1 MSDALRPLVID
12 ADGHVIEPPQL
23 WGEYLEPRFRR
34 RAPRPQRDENGKLG
48 YVVDDRYIMRV
59 ASSLAARPKT
69 EDGRLPT
76 GGFDPQQR
84 LRDMDTEGIDVGV
97 LYPTVSFFF
106 PEIPDRELHAALCR
120 AYNDWLADFCRTDP
134 RRLVG
139 IALLPLDDVE
149 ASIAELERATN
160 KLGFRGAFFRPNPYA
175 GRPIQSPGYEPFWQ
189 CAESL
194 GVPVTVHEGVSDSL
208 PTLGRERTS
217 NPAVLHLMS
226 HPFEQMAAC
235 AGLVLGGVLERHPKL
250 RFVFLESGSGWL
262 PYWLNRMDG
271 HFETWGAHLRALK
284 CKPSEYFLRQCCIS
298 MDPEDAV
305 APSVIAQLGDDNLV
319 WASDYPHIDSP
330 FPGAVKQTLEVLAK
344 VPEASRLKVLGSN
357 ALRLY
362 GIQAPPGPRGGAQR

>member
-1 MSDALRPLVID
+1 MSDAPRPLVVD

-23 WGEYLEPRFRR
+23 WGQYLEPRFRR
-34 RAPRPQRDENGKLG
+34 RAPRPQRDENGKFG
-48 YVVDDRYIMRV
+48 YVVDDRFIMRV

-106 PEIPDRELHAALCR
+106 PEIPDHELHAALCR
-120 AYNDWLADFCRTDP
+120 AYNDWLADFCRADP
-134 RRLVG
+134 HRLVG

-149 ASIAELERATN
+149 ASIAELERAVA

-194 GVPVTVHEGVSDSL
+194 GVPITVHEGVSDTL

-271 HFETWGAHLRALK
+271 HFDIWGAHLRELRS
-284 CKPSEYFLRQCCIS
+284 KPSEYFLRQCFIS

-330 FPGAVKQTLEVLAK
+330 FPGAVRQTLEVLAA
-344 VPEASRLKVLGSN
+344 VPEVSRRKVLGTN

-362 GIQAPPGPRGGAQR
+362 GIEAPPGPR